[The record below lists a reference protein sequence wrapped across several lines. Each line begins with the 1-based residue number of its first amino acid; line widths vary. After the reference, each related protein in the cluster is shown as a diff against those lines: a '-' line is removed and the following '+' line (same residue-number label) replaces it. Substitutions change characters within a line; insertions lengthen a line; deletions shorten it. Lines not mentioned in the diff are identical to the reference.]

1 MDKVIYKVNRDTNP
15 EEKSIKLNPILE
27 NFFVKLCLVG
37 VSIFLFYN
45 IYHSVTITA
54 QKLEIS
60 RNARKEVNDLR
71 MENLK
76 MSMEL
81 EEMKSSEYLEIQ
93 ARDRL
98 DLSAS
103 DEYVF
108 IIDPVLLKDAESVI
122 SSYINDSEQKET
134 RQVYQVW
141 MDFFEDGI

>member
-1 MDKVIYKVNRDTNP
+1 MDKVVYKVNRDTKS
-15 EEKSIKLNPILE
+15 EEKSIRVNPILE
-27 NFFVKLCLVG
+27 NFFVKLCLIG

-45 IYHSVTITA
+45 IYHSVTITV

-60 RNARKEVNDLR
+60 RNAKKEVNDLR

-81 EEMKSSEYLEIQ
+81 EKMKSSEYLEVQ

-122 SSYINDSEQKET
+122 SSYIDDSEEKEA
-134 RQVYQVW
+134 RQVYEVW
-141 MDFFEDGI
+141 IDFFFFFF

>member
-122 SSYINDSEQKET
+122 SSYINDSEQREI

>member
-1 MDKVIYKVNRDTNP
+1 MDKVIYKVNRDTNS

>member
-1 MDKVIYKVNRDTNP
+1 MDKVIYKVNRDTNS

-122 SSYINDSEQKET
+122 SSYINDSEQRET

>member
-122 SSYINDSEQKET
+122 SSYINDSEQRET